1 MQRESCELPIGES
14 TFEVP
19 PEVANHVN
27 DLRTGVLGSVC
38 LIGEA
43 TRIGNEAV
51 DVLEELVNAAHFMT
65 AGQLVRCKELI
76 RQRNG
81 IRAAALQR
89 RAGEG

>member
-1 MQRESCELPIGES
+1 MQRESCELPIGEK

-19 PEVANHVN
+19 TEVANHVN
-27 DLRTGVLGSVC
+27 DLRAGVMGSAC

-43 TRIGNEAV
+43 MRIGNEAV

-65 AGQLVRCKELI
+65 AGQLARCNELI

-81 IRAAALQR
+81 LRATALHR
-89 RAGEG
+89 RKGEG